1 MESLPSAVTALDSQ
15 RGCAVLTDTRRQEA
29 EFAAMHESRAAGS
42 GNRIYCVPKFVAQR
56 EVAAAYACAD
66 AYFTGARLSELK
78 PRHVVVCR
86 LRICVF
92 FEMNEVS
99 RGKLRLRTAAAIDTT
114 VGK

>member
-86 LRICVF
+86 LRICVA
-92 FEMNEVS
+92 
-99 RGKLRLRTAAAIDTT
+99 R
-114 VGK
+114 